1 MICTTNCTLTTA
13 RIDAKSKFNTIF
25 FGNCIDNSGICKIIV
40 VWGITTMNNYEF
52 LEKLGFSSNEA
63 KVYGTLIKHKVL
75 NGYEIAKL
83 SGVARSLVYEVI
95 NRLVAKGAVIRID
108 GEPNFYK
115 PIEYQDLIRSIKEE
129 NEKNIA
135 CAERELQQLATENA
149 DVDYVMNIVGE
160 EKYVA
165 KAKELIDSAQAE
177 ISLSIWRELFEVLRS
192 NIENAI
198 SRGVK
203 VYIFT
208 FGSILVEGATVYSY
222 NINDVSTLFPYRRTT
237 IIIDGGECLVG
248 EEGDRNVYA
257 HTRNHS
263 VVSLATDEIVLN
275 VFWNKLIE
283 KENLLSKGCSGA
295 DFLQAIH
302 NLAERYGITDEMTK
316 NFLVYNFQKEKTQNG
331 KKC

>member
-25 FGNCIDNSGICKIIV
+25 FKKGIENAEICSIIV

-135 CAERELQQLATENA
+135 CAERELQQLATETPT
-149 DVDYVMNIVGE
+149 
-160 EKYVA
+160 
-165 KAKELIDSAQAE
+165 
-177 ISLSIWRELFEVLRS
+177 SI
-192 NIENAI
+192 
-198 SRGVK
+198 
-203 VYIFT
+203 
-208 FGSILVEGATVYSY
+208 
-222 NINDVSTLFPYRRTT
+222 
-237 IIIDGGECLVG
+237 
-248 EEGDRNVYA
+248 
-257 HTRNHS
+257 
-263 VVSLATDEIVLN
+263 
-275 VFWNKLIE
+275 
-283 KENLLSKGCSGA
+283 
-295 DFLQAIH
+295 
-302 NLAERYGITDEMTK
+302 M
-316 NFLVYNFQKEKTQNG
+316 
-331 KKC
+331 

>member
-1 MICTTNCTLTTA
+1 M
-13 RIDAKSKFNTIF
+13 
-25 FGNCIDNSGICKIIV
+25 NSF
-40 VWGITTMNNYEF
+40 EF

-95 NRLVAKGAVIRID
+95 NRLIAKGAVIRID

-165 KAKELIDSAQAE
+165 KAKELSRRARKRKFRCPFGRSRSKCCVV
-177 ISLSIWRELFEVLRS
+177 IS
-192 NIENAI
+192 
-198 SRGVK
+198 
-203 VYIFT
+203 
-208 FGSILVEGATVYSY
+208 
-222 NINDVSTLFPYRRTT
+222 
-237 IIIDGGECLVG
+237 
-248 EEGDRNVYA
+248 
-257 HTRNHS
+257 
-263 VVSLATDEIVLN
+263 
-275 VFWNKLIE
+275 
-283 KENLLSKGCSGA
+283 
-295 DFLQAIH
+295 
-302 NLAERYGITDEMTK
+302 
-316 NFLVYNFQKEKTQNG
+316 KTQYPVE
-331 KKC
+331 

>member
-1 MICTTNCTLTTA
+1 M
-13 RIDAKSKFNTIF
+13 
-25 FGNCIDNSGICKIIV
+25 NSF
-40 VWGITTMNNYEF
+40 EF

-95 NRLVAKGAVIRID
+95 NRLIAKGAVIRID

-160 EKYVA
+160 EKYIA

-177 ISLSIWRELFEVLRS
+177 ISLSIWQESFEVLRS

-208 FGSILVEGATVYSY
+208 FESISVAGATVYSY
-222 NINDVSTLFPYRRTT
+222 NINDVSTVPKGKKLAEKTDTDSQNTYRSKSYKQ
-237 IIIDGGECLVG
+237 V
-248 EEGDRNVYA
+248 RNKYQR
-257 HTRNHS
+257 HIFFTRNQCKYFHYNS
-263 VVSLATDEIVLN
+263 PLH
-275 VFWNKLIE
+275 IE
-283 KENLLSKGCSGA
+283 NIYLYNDNRFLPFRI
-295 DFLQAIH
+295 DFFMFI
-302 NLAERYGITDEMTK
+302 G
-316 NFLVYNFQKEKTQNG
+316 
-331 KKC
+331 

>member
-25 FGNCIDNSGICKIIV
+25 FKKAIENAEICSIIV

-115 PIEYQDLIRSIKEE
+115 PIEYQDLIRSI
-129 NEKNIA
+129 
-135 CAERELQQLATENA
+135 
-149 DVDYVMNIVGE
+149 
-160 EKYVA
+160 
-165 KAKELIDSAQAE
+165 
-177 ISLSIWRELFEVLRS
+177 
-192 NIENAI
+192 
-198 SRGVK
+198 
-203 VYIFT
+203 
-208 FGSILVEGATVYSY
+208 
-222 NINDVSTLFPYRRTT
+222 
-237 IIIDGGECLVG
+237 
-248 EEGDRNVYA
+248 
-257 HTRNHS
+257 
-263 VVSLATDEIVLN
+263 
-275 VFWNKLIE
+275 
-283 KENLLSKGCSGA
+283 
-295 DFLQAIH
+295 H
-302 NLAERYGITDEMTK
+302 NLAGRYGITDEMTK

-331 KKC
+331 KKR

>member
-1 MICTTNCTLTTA
+1 MTK
-13 RIDAKSKFNTIF
+13 KSKFNITYFKKSIDS
-25 FGNCIDNSGICKIIV
+25 GKICIIIV
-40 VWGITTMNNYEF
+40 VSDITTMNSFDF

-95 NRLVAKGAVIRID
+95 NRLIAKGAVIRID
-108 GEPNFYK
+108 
-115 PIEYQDLIRSIKEE
+115 EYQDFIRSIKEE

-177 ISLSIWRELFEVLRS
+177 ISLSIWRESFEVLRS

-208 FGSILVEGATVYSY
+208 FESISVAGAMVYSY

-248 EEGDRNVYA
+248 EEGDRNVYV

-283 KENLLSKGCSGA
+283 KENLLSKGCSGV
-295 DFLQAIH
+295 DFLQVIH

-316 NFLVYNFQKEKTQNG
+316 NFLVYNFQKEQTQNG
-331 KKC
+331 KKR

>member
-1 MICTTNCTLTTA
+1 M
-13 RIDAKSKFNTIF
+13 
-25 FGNCIDNSGICKIIV
+25 NSF
-40 VWGITTMNNYEF
+40 EF

-63 KVYGTLIKHKVL
+63 KVYGTLIKYKVL

-95 NRLVAKGAVIRID
+95 NRLIAKGAVIRID

-177 ISLSIWRELFEVLRS
+177 ISLSIWRESFEVLRS

-203 VYIFT
+203 VYFYLRKY
-208 FGSILVEGATVYSY
+208 FG
-222 NINDVSTLFPYRRTT
+222 RR
-237 IIIDGGECLVG
+237 
-248 EEGDRNVYA
+248 RNGVFVQYQ
-257 HTRNHS
+257 RRFNS
-263 VVSLATDEIVLN
+263 VSLPQNNNHNRRRRVLSRRRGRSQRLRAYAQS
-275 VFWNKLIE
+275 F
-283 KENLLSKGCSGA
+283 GCFSCHRRNSFEC
-295 DFLQAIH
+295 FL
-302 NLAERYGITDEMTK
+302 E
-316 NFLVYNFQKEKTQNG
+316 
-331 KKC
+331 

>member
-1 MICTTNCTLTTA
+1 M
-13 RIDAKSKFNTIF
+13 
-25 FGNCIDNSGICKIIV
+25 NSF
-40 VWGITTMNNYEF
+40 EF

-95 NRLVAKGAVIRID
+95 NRLIAKGAVIRID

-135 CAERELQQLATENA
+135 CAERELQQLATENV

-177 ISLSIWRELFEVLRS
+177 ISLSIWQESFEVLRS

-208 FGSILVEGATVYSY
+208 FESISVAGATVYSY

-248 EEGDRNVYA
+248 EEGDRNVYV

-295 DFLQAIH
+295 DFFASHTQFGGALRHYRRDDQEFSCIQFSKGENSKWQKMLNDYRRAKPK
-302 NLAERYGITDEMTK
+302 NLSAAKSSWAQDATSFI
-316 NFLVYNFQKEKTQNG
+316 
-331 KKC
+331 

>member
-1 MICTTNCTLTTA
+1 
-13 RIDAKSKFNTIF
+13 
-25 FGNCIDNSGICKIIV
+25 
-40 VWGITTMNNYEF
+40 MNNYEF

-115 PIEYQDLIRSIKEE
+115 PIEYQDVIRSIKEE

-165 KAKELIDSAQAE
+165 KAKKLIDSAQAE
-177 ISLSIWRELFEVLRS
+177 ISLSIWREPFEVLRS
-192 NIENAI
+192 NIENAM
-198 SRGVK
+198 
-203 VYIFT
+203 
-208 FGSILVEGATVYSY
+208 
-222 NINDVSTLFPYRRTT
+222 
-237 IIIDGGECLVG
+237 
-248 EEGDRNVYA
+248 
-257 HTRNHS
+257 S
-263 VVSLATDEIVLN
+263 VNAP
-275 VFWNKLIE
+275 
-283 KENLLSKGCSGA
+283 
-295 DFLQAIH
+295 
-302 NLAERYGITDEMTK
+302 
-316 NFLVYNFQKEKTQNG
+316 
-331 KKC
+331 

>member
-1 MICTTNCTLTTA
+1 
-13 RIDAKSKFNTIF
+13 
-25 FGNCIDNSGICKIIV
+25 
-40 VWGITTMNNYEF
+40 
-52 LEKLGFSSNEA
+52 
-63 KVYGTLIKHKVL
+63 
-75 NGYEIAKL
+75 
-83 SGVARSLVYEVI
+83 
-95 NRLVAKGAVIRID
+95 
-108 GEPNFYK
+108 
-115 PIEYQDLIRSIKEE
+115 
-129 NEKNIA
+129 
-135 CAERELQQLATENA
+135 
-149 DVDYVMNIVGE
+149 MNIVGE

-198 SRGVK
+198 SRGIK

-208 FGSILVEGATVYSY
+208 FESILVEGATVYSY

-248 EEGDRNVYA
+248 EEGARNIYV

-295 DFLQAIH
+295 DLFDLLVYDFVAHLHNGRNGVYYIH
-302 NLAERYGITDEMTK
+302 SVSGEYSYGILRK
-316 NFLVYNFQKEKTQNG
+316 KYGYGIRRGIIALFRHRFYFLSGNIAYYFLPSPCGQIRA
-331 KKC
+331 

>member
-1 MICTTNCTLTTA
+1 M
-13 RIDAKSKFNTIF
+13 
-25 FGNCIDNSGICKIIV
+25 NSF
-40 VWGITTMNNYEF
+40 EF

-95 NRLVAKGAVIRID
+95 NRLIAKGAVIRID

-177 ISLSIWRELFEVLRS
+177 ISLSIWQESFEVLRS

-208 FGSILVEGATVYSY
+208 FESISVAGATVYSY

-248 EEGDRNVYA
+248 EEGDRNVYV

-283 KENLLSKGCSGA
+283 KENLLYKSPSFLSKRSCCSDVKDTFNVSGLRNVKLPISRLRVRLIIWA
-295 DFLQAIH
+295 NVMKAFYVS
-302 NLAERYGITDEMTK
+302 YGIYT
-316 NFLVYNFQKEKTQNG
+316 FLSVLVICYYMIIRQCLLQ
-331 KKC
+331 

>member
-1 MICTTNCTLTTA
+1 M
-13 RIDAKSKFNTIF
+13 
-25 FGNCIDNSGICKIIV
+25 NSF
-40 VWGITTMNNYEF
+40 EF

-95 NRLVAKGAVIRID
+95 NRLIAKGAVIRID

-177 ISLSIWRELFEVLRS
+177 ISLSIWQESFEVLRS

-208 FGSILVEGATVYSY
+208 FESISVAGATVYSY

-248 EEGDRNVYA
+248 EEGERNVYV

-275 VFWNKLIE
+275 VFGIN
-283 KENLLSKGCSGA
+283 LSK
-295 DFLQAIH
+295 
-302 NLAERYGITDEMTK
+302 K
-316 NFLVYNFQKEKTQNG
+316 KTCCPRVAPVRIFC
-331 KKC
+331 KPYTIWRSATALPTR